1 MRREVGFALIA
12 IAAGVYF
19 VAGQRVQLGTPG
31 GVPVPVAEAPRVQKA
46 VPSAPAATAPTP
58 APAPKAA
65 PAPVAKPVAPPAPSP
80 APAAVPAPKPSAAAA
95 AAPTPGDEQK
105 WRVRLNEGDADTGPA
120 DALATVVYFSA
131 FGCDQCREMAEG
143 VKTIKE
149 KYGKDVR
156 VVFKHKIL
164 PPSPY
169 ALEASIAALAAGE
182 QGKFWEYHDVLFA
195 NAPAFDQG
203 SLEQYA
209 QQVKLNLKKFKND
222 MQNDKLRGMVL
233 KDTLLAN
240 EIGAHSMPNVL
251 VNGVRM
257 KGAKS
262 MDNLMPLVDR
272 EVEKA
277 KKLVAAGTKRDEIYT
292 KAITGGKFFE
302 QLAPKKNLLTTA
314 TSAKKG
320 PDTAKVKIYTF
331 EDFQCPFCATV
342 GMALK
347 DFQAL
352 FPNDVQLIFK
362 QFPLRSIHPEAQLA
376 GKHPS
381 RPWNKVSFGNTTTSF
396 CKPESCS
403 GKTSKFSRSRIGLD
417 MVKFRAALDSEAQSS
432 DRNRYAG
439 RLSGGSQRYSRC
451 VHERTEIS
459 GASWIPA

>member
-1 MRREVGFALIA
+1 M
-12 IAAGVYF
+12 
-19 VAGQRVQLGTPG
+19 
-31 GVPVPVAEAPRVQKA
+31 
-46 VPSAPAATAPTP
+46 
-58 APAPKAA
+58 
-65 PAPVAKPVAPPAPSP
+65 
-80 APAAVPAPKPSAAAA
+80 
-95 AAPTPGDEQK
+95 
-105 WRVRLNEGDADTGPA
+105 
-120 DALATVVYFSA
+120 
-131 FGCDQCREMAEG
+131 
-143 VKTIKE
+143 
-149 KYGKDVR
+149 
-156 VVFKHKIL
+156 VFKHKIL

-209 QQVKLNLKKFKND
+209 QQVKLNLKKFKSD

-376 GKHPS
+376 GEAS
-381 RPWNKVSFGNTTTSF
+381 L
-396 CKPESCS
+396 EAMEQ
-403 GKTSKFSRSRIGLD
+403 GKFWEYHDILFANQKKLFREDLEIFAEQIGLD
-417 MVKFRAALDSEAQSS
+417 MVKFRAALDSGKHKAAIETDMREGS
-432 DRNRYAG
+432 RAG
-439 RLSGGSQRYSRC
+439 VSG
-451 VHERTEIS
+451 T
-459 GASWIPA
+459 PAVYMNGRKYQGPRGFPPEGLEGIARSYLGIGL